1 MKVMNLD
8 THYTAAEKVAQILK
22 SKGFDAYIIGGAV
35 RDLLLGHPPK
45 DYDLVTNATPDELL
59 SIAEFIDPKYT
70 DSAQAYGVTRIK
82 INVNDQDI
90 DIEITTYRRDIEA
103 HLGRKLTKV
112 EFSDLIDDVNRR
124 DFTINSLAL
133 DPLNH
138 CLVDLLDGV
147 KDLDNRFVRFIG
159 NPTARIQEDPLRVLR
174 AIRFKNRL
182 GFRYNQATYDAIS
195 TAIKSDV
202 LSEIAV
208 DRLRNELSS
217 MLRHSSRQEALED
230 LDNLGAISAI
240 LPELASTKGIA
251 QPHEFHTEGDVFN
264 HSLLAVHY
272 LPAEISVRLAWAT
285 LLHDI
290 GKTPT
295 FTPAEI
301 TGDRIRFDNHHSEGA
316 KRARKVM
323 QRLNFSTKLTDEISW
338 MIHYHMAIA
347 YLPEMRPGHAITF
360 MSHPAFEDLLELHRA
375 DAHAAWNKLPDGGSW
390 TDAPN
395 LSIIEQMYSQYI
407 ADRNA
412 KKAPSLKDDLGIDGT
427 WLKTEFNL
435 SDGEQIGHLLE
446 ELRLLYHE
454 GKLPDKQVAKSTI
467 KNILDKS

>member
-1 MKVMNLD
+1 METDN
-8 THYTAAEKVAQILK
+8 HYIAAEKVAQILQ

-59 SIAEFIDPKYT
+59 SIAEFTDPKYT

-82 INVNDQDI
+82 INVNDQAI
-90 DIEITTYRRDIEA
+90 NIEITTYRRDIEA

-112 EFSDLIDDVNRR
+112 EFSDLVDDVNRR

-159 NPTARIQEDPLRVLR
+159 DPTARIQEDPLRVLR

-182 GFRYNQATYDAIS
+182 GFRYSQATYDAIS
-195 TAIKSDV
+195 TAIKSEV
-202 LSEIAV
+202 LSEIAI
-208 DRLRNELSS
+208 DRLRDELSS

-230 LDNLGAISAI
+230 LDNLGAIAAI

-290 GKTPT
+290 GKAPT

-316 KRARKVM
+316 LRARKVM
-323 QRLNFSTKLTDEISW
+323 QRLNFSTKLTDEVSW

-375 DAHAAWNKLPDGGSW
+375 DAHAAWNKLPNGGSW
-390 TDAPN
+390 TDAPD
-395 LSIIEQMYSQYI
+395 LSPIEKMYKQFDDERKS
-407 ADRNA
+407 
-412 KKAPSLKDDLGIDGT
+412 KKPPSLKNELGIDGN
-427 WLKTEFNL
+427 WLKKEFNIEN
-435 SDGEQIGHLLE
+435 GEQIGQILE
-446 ELRLLYHE
+446 ELRLLYHD
-454 GKLPDKQVAKSTI
+454 GKINSETEAAGRVNTI
-467 KNILDKS
+467 LNQD